1 LANIVDDHLMKI
13 SHVIRGEEW
22 LPSLALHVLL
32 YRAFEWPAPEFAH
45 LPLLLKPEGKG
56 KLSKRDGDKF
66 GFPVFPLEWKSDGNI
81 SRGYRE
87 DGYFPEAVVNML
99 ALLGWN
105 EGEGS
110 EKELY
115 SLKELIKVFSLE
127 HVSKSGAKFNPDKA
141 RWFNHQYLQQRE
153 NSKIIDDILNNFVE
167 LNNISEQELIKKLKK
182 VIPLVKERV
191 DFSKEIV
198 LNNMFLFE
206 APKSFDER
214 AVKKQWKES
223 SSSLMKD
230 LIVNLNTVDPFSIQN
245 LEKQI
250 KTWITINE
258 ISFGKVMQ
266 PLRLSLVGAMKGPQL
281 FDIME
286 LIGKQETIRRIE
298 KAIVMLS

>member
-1 LANIVDDHLMKI
+1 
-13 SHVIRGEEW
+13 
-22 LPSLALHVLL
+22 
-32 YRAFEWPAPEFAH
+32 
-45 LPLLLKPEGKG
+45 
-56 KLSKRDGDKF
+56 
-66 GFPVFPLEWKSDGNI
+66 
-81 SRGYRE
+81 
-87 DGYFPEAVVNML
+87 
-99 ALLGWN
+99 
-105 EGEGS
+105 
-110 EKELY
+110 
-115 SLKELIKVFSLE
+115 
-127 HVSKSGAKFNPDKA
+127 
-141 RWFNHQYLQQRE
+141 
-153 NSKIIDDILNNFVE
+153 